1 MTISAWIT
9 LAILLGM
16 FVMLFASKLPAAALF
31 LGALTL
37 CLTLRLAPEA
47 ALLAGFSNS
56 GVLTVGVLFAVAA
69 GMYSTGAVNR
79 VVEQVIGFPRT
90 LRQGLTKI
98 LPFVAGASAFLNN
111 TPLVAMMIPVVR
123 NISRATGLSGSR
135 LYMPL
140 SFASILGGAA
150 TLIGTSTNL
159 IIAGMVT
166 EQLALGDP
174 SAPPM
179 QPVAFFDP
187 AWVGVPAALVGLG
200 FLIFVGP
207 RLLASR
213 SATASEGEPAGRQ
226 YRAEFEIGAG
236 PLAGKTLEAAGLAH
250 ASDFTLV
257 EWKRAR
263 EDELAEETAPLQPGD
278 RLSFAADAEAVGAL
292 WATVGLQ
299 PNSDLRSGAKHGSST
314 QQRFRCSLVEAVVAE
329 GSSFDGRVADAISA
343 ENVNLI
349 GLSRDSR
356 SPAGPLHNLVIQ
368 HGDIV
373 ALEVAPAFFYAERQ
387 QEHFSLIR
395 RLRNVQVPRTE
406 RATLALIIT
415 GAMVALAAFGVM
427 SMLNAALLAVAAM
440 LITGCVTY
448 RAAWN
453 SIELETLV
461 VLAAAIGLE
470 AAVTASGLS
479 QVIADLM
486 TAVAGSNPYVALA
499 VVFLGCIVMTNL
511 ITNAAAA
518 AFIFPIALAVAG
530 DLGVNFMP
538 FVIVLMLGTSYAF
551 INPAGY
557 QTNLMVYRPGGY
569 TYGDFA
575 KVGVPLTV
583 LVGII
588 TLVLA
593 PIVFPFHAA

>member
-9 LAILLGM
+9 LAILLAM
-16 FVMLFASKLPAAALF
+16 FVLLFASRLPAAAIF

-79 VVEQVIGFPRT
+79 VVDQVIGFPRT

-123 NISRATGLSGSR
+123 NISRATGLSSSR

-140 SFASILGGAA
+140 SFASILGGAT

-166 EQLALGDP
+166 EQLAIGDP

-179 QPVAFFDP
+179 QPVSFFDP

-213 SATASEGEPAGRQ
+213 AATAGDSEQAGRQ

-236 PLAGKTLEAAGLAH
+236 SLAGKTLEAAGLAH
-250 ASDFTLV
+250 AGDFKLV
-257 EWKRAR
+257 EWDRAGGHDTADA
-263 EDELAEETAPLQPGD
+263 DEQLQPGD
-278 RLSFAADAEAVGAL
+278 RLSFTADAEAVGAL

-299 PNSDLRSGAKHGSST
+299 PSSDLQSAGKNGST
-314 QQRFRCSLVEAVVAE
+314 PHQRFRCSLVEAVVGE
-329 GSSFDGRVADAISA
+329 GSSADGRAVEAISA
-343 ENVNLI
+343 EDVNVI
-349 GLSRDSR
+349 GLSRDGR
-356 SPAGPLHNLVIQ
+356 PPAGPLRNFVIQ
-368 HGDIV
+368 HGDVV
-373 ALEVAPAFFYAERQ
+373 ALEVVPAFFYAERQ
-387 QEHFSLIR
+387 QEHFSLTR
-395 RLRNVQVPRTE
+395 RLRNAQVPRTE
-406 RATLALIIT
+406 RATLALAIT
-415 GAMVALAAFGVM
+415 GVMVALAAFGVM

-453 SIELETLV
+453 GIELETLV

-470 AAVTASGLS
+470 AAVTSSGLS
-479 QVIADLM
+479 QVIANVM
-486 TAVAGSNPYVALA
+486 TTVAGSNPYVALT

-557 QTNLMVYRPGGY
+557 QTNLMVYKPGGY

-575 KVGVPLTV
+575 KVGVPLTL
-583 LVGII
+583 LVGVV